1 MRVAMPERRLIGVHK
16 YDKEPSV
23 SAQRVRTA
31 VLPTRRTQMDT
42 DHDRWSGRAGD
53 TTQLKF
59 GLPSEHLCIET
70 RHRCSN
76 ARTKPK
82 ALEVSLLRSTAPSR
96 NFDVCALPRP
106 QFRPTAQFCA
116 CTPSMENQASANVN
130 VDPRRKS
137 LELENVQPLKTSF
150 LHWKDM
156 KASLP
161 PPKWPSSH
169 QPPSEPVA
177 QLPPK
182 PSSSTDLAL
191 SQAEYDDNY
200 DLEELY
206 DAEKD
211 ASKGPQESAREDWR
225 RILYVLQGNCR
236 ASSSANLPQIL
247 DSNLG
252 DSSAFKQAVDDYRAL
267 ALHYWNAHPT
277 DFSLALTI
285 ALRAFVVLGLAY
297 VLALYTAEEPR
308 AEENI
313 LWNYLQGSRRGS
325 TWPVATWLAMFPAAL
340 MAAVSLPMFMMGVL
354 HMPSLPVLV
363 MLFPLAHATEALLS
377 FITCSVIGARFWLP
391 MSALAVIAALAVVLR
406 DEYRLLV
413 QGLIWGP
420 VSIISMGLSRG
431 FFRIASECIGLQWS
445 TATRR
450 GAFHGF
456 AIMTIILGIFSS
468 GIMAYFYEP
477 GPDPTVEHP
486 ALSASTLILMII
498 NTAAIV
504 CTAFTGTFLLAY
516 SPLSYDSA
524 TVGFSSM
531 PLPVSE
537 FLASTL
543 ASQISYI
550 IAIFAAPT
558 VLVSWVQV
566 AAYSVAIVFLG
577 GPCSLYKSFGTI
589 SCPQRRDISN
599 PGSSGYTKLRE
610 ASRPR
615 KVIMLAS
622 LFIVINFWTYFLT
635 SVAEAPIAM
644 LANQVAPSLDLA
656 YQPKTRIEIVL
667 SMYDESPES
676 VANLIHDIES
686 TTYISSFPKQD
697 VKTTVYTKH
706 PTDNLEELKSLTKA
720 GSVIRL
726 ANVGREGGT
735 YLRHIVHNWDELA
748 EQTLFIQAG
757 PHNKREI
764 IPRIESYLG
773 ANTGMLSLGEAGA
786 VCDCLTCSDRWGW
799 SDSFHVIPSLY
810 SRVHPGKEVCT
821 PETQITISLKGQF
834 IASGRRIRGIS
845 KDIYREMLEAIES
858 EVGWSHDPQIVGSK
872 GDTADNPFFGFT
884 VERLWGLLLQCAD
897 PQIGAKCPSLLSGTL
912 GFRRGGG
919 IEDCACLD

>member
-1 MRVAMPERRLIGVHK
+1 MQEALNEEEGRR
-16 YDKEPSV
+16 
-23 SAQRVRTA
+23 
-31 VLPTRRTQMDT
+31 
-42 DHDRWSGRAGD
+42 
-53 TTQLKF
+53 
-59 GLPSEHLCIET
+59 C
-70 RHRCSN
+70 
-76 ARTKPK
+76 
-82 ALEVSLLRSTAPSR
+82 LLL
-96 NFDVCALPRP
+96 DQPRP
-106 QFRPTAQFCA
+106 
-116 CTPSMENQASANVN
+116 
-130 VDPRRKS
+130 
-137 LELENVQPLKTSF
+137 
-150 LHWKDM
+150 
-156 KASLP
+156 
-161 PPKWPSSH
+161 
-169 QPPSEPVA
+169 EPVA

-182 PSSSTDLAL
+182 PSPSADLAHP
-191 SQAEYDDNY
+191 QAEYDDNY
-200 DLEELY
+200 DLEDLY

-225 RILYVLQGNCR
+225 RILFWIVTSVTAVL
-236 ASSSANLPQIL
+236 SSKLLMVNY
-247 DSNLG
+247 DYH
-252 DSSAFKQAVDDYRAL
+252 YRAL
-267 ALHYWNAHPT
+267 ALHYWNVHPT
-277 DFSLALTI
+277 DFCLALTI
-285 ALRAFVVLGLAY
+285 ALRSFVVLGLAY
-297 VLALYTAEEPR
+297 VLALYTADEPK

-313 LWNYLQGSRRGS
+313 LWNYLQGSRRG
-325 TWPVATWLAMFPAAL
+325 TPWPVATWLAMFPAAL

-391 MSALAVIAALAVVLR
+391 MSALAIIAALAVVLR

-431 FFRIASECIGLQWS
+431 FFRIASECIGLQWN

-456 AIMTIILGIFSS
+456 AIMTIIFGTFSS

-477 GPDPTVEHP
+477 GPDPTVEHQ

-498 NTAAIV
+498 NTAAVV

-516 SPLSYDSA
+516 SPLFYDSA
-524 TVGFSSM
+524 TVGFSSV

-537 FLASTL
+537 FLASTF

-566 AAYSVAIVFLG
+566 AAYSVAIMCLG
-577 GPCSLYKSFGTI
+577 GPSSLYKSFG
-589 SCPQRRDISN
+589 SFNSPQRRDISN
-599 PGSSGYTKLRE
+599 PGSGYTKLRE

-615 KVIMLAS
+615 KVIMLAP
-622 LFIVINFWTYFLT
+622 LFLMISFWTYLLT
-635 SVAEAPIAM
+635 SIAEAPIAM
-644 LANQVAPSLDLA
+644 LANQAAPSLDLA

-676 VANLIHDIES
+676 VASLIRDIKS
-686 TTYISSFPKQD
+686 TTYISSFPKQE

-706 PTDNLEELKSLTKA
+706 PTDDLEMLKSLTKA

-726 ANVGREGGT
+726 ANLGREGGT

-764 IPRIESYLG
+764 LPRIESYLG

-799 SDSFHVIPSLY
+799 SDSFHVIPGLY
-810 SRVHPGKEVCT
+810 SRVHPGNELCT

-872 GDTADNPFFGFT
+872 GDTADNPIFGFT